1 MQNSKQVTVSSEG
14 LKKLQEEL
22 EYLKTTKRKEVAEAI
37 KTARAFGDLS
47 ENSEYDEAKNE
58 QAMVEARIAELEVML
73 QNVQI
78 IDETLISPDIVHLGT
93 RLIVRD
99 PIMDEEVTY
108 QIVGSK
114 EANPMEDR
122 ISDESPVGKALLG
135 HRKGDLVEV
144 ETPGGTATYTIVNI
158 LK

>member
-1 MQNSKQVTVSSEG
+1 MAKEVFMTEEG
-14 LKKLQEEL
+14 LKKHEAELEEL
-22 EYLKTTKRKEVAEAI
+22 KSVKRREVSEKI
-37 KTARAFGDLS
+37 KVALGYGDLS

-58 QAMVEARIAELEVML
+58 QAMVEARIAELEDML
-73 QNVQI
+73 QNVKI
-78 IDETLISPDIVHLGT
+78 IDESVISPDVVHLGS
-93 RLIVRD
+93 RLIVHD
-99 PIMDEEVTY
+99 PVFDEEVTY

-135 HRKGDLVEV
+135 HRKGDKVEV
-144 ETPGGTATYTIVNI
+144 ETPGGVSVYTIIEI